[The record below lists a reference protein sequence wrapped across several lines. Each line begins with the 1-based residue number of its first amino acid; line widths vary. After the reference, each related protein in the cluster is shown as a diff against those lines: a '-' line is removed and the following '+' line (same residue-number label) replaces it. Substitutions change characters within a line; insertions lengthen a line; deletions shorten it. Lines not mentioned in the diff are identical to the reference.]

1 MNIDNIS
8 LPFGKLSFKGG
19 VARQESPLFVGD
31 IHARPEL
38 LHGVLKITEGNKI
51 ILLGDL
57 LDGIGGARG
66 SADCVRIARES
77 GMEMV
82 LGNHELYP
90 IFAKDQRQLA
100 TWWGEDPASDA
111 GKRIWEEWM
120 AIRRLLNDDDM
131 EWLRSRPLFVKGSGW
146 IAVHAKV
153 TATLPAQYVVETPTE
168 DQIALVDHTES
179 SPFWADVYNGAHG
192 TAYYG
197 HTRLSKRDGKVFNDH
212 AVLLDWDAKKGG
224 ICGVCVPGGMPR
236 ALLV

>member
-1 MNIDNIS
+1 MVKVHCLD
-8 LPFGKLSFKGG
+8 
-19 VARQESPLFVGD
+19 QESPLFVGD
-31 IHARPEL
+31 VHARPQL
-38 LHGVLKITEGNKI
+38 LRRVLNYVEGNRV

-57 LDGIGGARG
+57 LDGPGGARG

-100 TWWGEDPASDA
+100 TWWGEDPASA
-111 GKRIWEEWM
+111 TGMRIWEEWM

-153 TATLPAQYVVETPTE
+153 TTTLPAQYVAETPTE

-179 SPFWADVYNGAHG
+179 SPFWADVYQGEHG

-197 HTRLSKRDGKVFNDH
+197 HTRLSKREGQVFNDH

-224 ICGVCVPGGMPR
+224 TCGICVPGGTPR

>member
-8 LPFGKLSFKGG
+8 LPFGKLP
-19 VARQESPLFVGD
+19 PLFVGD

-38 LHGVLKITEGNKI
+38 LHGVLKIAKGNKV

-57 LDGIGGARG
+57 LDGPGGARG

-90 IFAKDQRQLA
+90 IFARDQHQLA
-100 TWWGEDPASDA
+100 TWWGEDPASA
-111 GKRIWEEWM
+111 VGERIWEEWM
-120 AIRRLLNDDDM
+120 AIRQLLSNEDM
-131 EWLRSRPLFVKGSGW
+131 EWLKSRPLYLKGDGW

-153 TATLPAQYVVETPTE
+153 TATLPAQYVAETPTE

-179 SPFWADVYNGAHG
+179 SPFWADAYQGEHG

-197 HTRLSKRDGKVFNDH
+197 HTRLSKRNGQVFNDH

-224 ICGVCVPGGMPR
+224 TCGICVPGGTPR
-236 ALLV
+236 TLLV